1 MTRTRITLATS
12 ALVACVVF
20 IQGAIVTLYGYG
32 YDVASA
38 SAFDAAPGNVQNSQE
53 ILPFLPGI
61 LIGDLIVAVGFGAG
75 VFVAL
80 RLIRSITADLSWKR
94 VVIRGVLATAVGS
107 VAVLAVRL
115 LETLLTSVTIG
126 PFPLGYSLTPS
137 FDTGNA
143 ELGVANALG
152 QLINPFVDYVPL
164 VILGCVFL
172 KLWLA
177 AHPATAPAKDR
188 VSVSA

>member
-12 ALVACVVF
+12 ALLACVVF
-20 IQGAIVTLYGYG
+20 LQSAILTLYGYG

-38 SAFDAAPGNVQNSQE
+38 SAFDAAPGNAQNSQE

-61 LIGDLIVAVGFGAG
+61 LVSDLVVAAGFGIG

-80 RLIRSITADLSWKR
+80 RLIRSIAADLVWKR
-94 VVIRGVLATAVGS
+94 VVIRGILATAVGS
-107 VAVLAVRL
+107 VAVLVVRL

-137 FDTGNA
+137 FDSGNVQ
-143 ELGVANALG
+143 LGVANALG
-152 QLINPFVDYVPL
+152 QLINPFVDFVPL
-164 VILGCVFL
+164 VVLGCVFL

-177 AHPATAPAKDR
+177 AHPSSVEAKAPA
-188 VSVSA
+188 SVSA